1 MPAYSHQPKYSIGSG
16 KSKPWC
22 QTRKCRPAPSYS
34 PRQLRQRCCA
44 GNFMKEVECGISLTV
59 ASEQR
64 ASLLADPRACCTHPA
79 TSAHTKPAGEQ
90 THTGRVRRRG
100 RGWRARDGRGSP
112 GCAASANRHSGAQT
126 NFARSA
132 KYGSAA
138 IVSSPQKLIQE
149 VDSILMTKE
158 RDLVLW
164 LVLCDVN

>member
-1 MPAYSHQPKYSIGSG
+1 MRGTGEA
-16 KSKPWC
+16 
-22 QTRKCRPAPSYS
+22 R
-34 PRQLRQRCCA
+34 
-44 GNFMKEVECGISLTV
+44 
-59 ASEQR
+59 
-64 ASLLADPRACCTHPA
+64 LAAPRAPTA
-79 TSAHTKPAGEQ
+79 T
-90 THTGRVRRRG
+90 
-100 RGWRARDGRGSP
+100 RDSTE
-112 GCAASANRHSGAQT
+112 SGAQT